1 MYYYILLGA
10 SIIFISYNYIFYF
23 NKKNKKLEEIILI
36 NNINNINNNNDRD
49 KKIKE
54 LKHIISMKNIEIL
67 DLYNDIYIAKKIIE
81 KYKK

>member
-10 SIIFISYNYIFYF
+10 SIIFISYNYFFYF

-36 NNINNINNNNDRD
+36 NNINNNNDRD
-49 KKIKE
+49 KEINE

-67 DLYNDIYIAKKIIE
+67 DLYNNIYIAKKIIE
-81 KYKK
+81 KYKNS